1 MWRAAVSERATL
13 AAVREQYEELPYP
26 SRDPED
32 ERRRL
37 IQDLLSQP
45 ALLNHLFW
53 GGRRQFDG
61 DFRVLNAGCGTGDS
75 TICLA
80 EQLRGSGAQIVSL
93 DLSERSLAV
102 AAERARVRELDGIE
116 FVRGSIE
123 ELPSLGLGRF
133 DYVVAGG
140 VLHHLASPAEGL
152 RALTEVLVPDG
163 GLGLMVYGRYGRTGV
178 YHVQELL
185 RRLAPADQ
193 PTTTRLRT
201 ARRLLGRLRPEHP
214 ARLYADSWERELEEN
229 GGPGGDAALVD
240 LFLHPQDRAYTVPE
254 LYEWLAGAG
263 LRLVS
268 FDVPGAYDPRA
279 YDPEL
284 DVARLAPPEQHAL
297 AELLHGRMGNHSF
310 FAQPQAAPAAP
321 LPASD
326 DESGVPMWSL
336 YDPEEQRARALDAGK
351 ALTVR
356 SGVFTAQVK
365 LSSLGAAILR
375 RVDGHRSLGAI
386 LDEVDAAFAAVN
398 RRRVQQEWER
408 LYAELRGV
416 SYLVLNPAPSA

>member
-1 MWRAAVSERATL
+1 VSERSTL
-13 AAVREQYEELPYP
+13 AAVREQYEEWPYP
-26 SRDPED
+26 ARDPAD

-53 GGRRQFDG
+53 GGRRRLDAG
-61 DFRVLNAGCGTGDS
+61 FRVLNAGAGTGDS

-80 EQLRGSGAQIVSL
+80 EQLRGSGARIVSL
-93 DLSERSLAV
+93 DLSERSLGV
-102 AAERARVRELDGIE
+102 AAERARSASSIASSSCAAASRSCRRSASAASTTSSP
-116 FVRGSIE
+116 RGCCTTS
-123 ELPSLGLGRF
+123 PRRRMGCGRSRRRSCRT
-133 DYVVAGG
+133 A
-140 VLHHLASPAEGL
+140 AW
-152 RALTEVLVPDG
+152 
-163 GLGLMVYGRYGRTGV
+163 GLMVYGRYGRTGV

-185 RRLAPADQ
+185 RRLAPVEQ
-193 PTTTRLRT
+193 PIATRLRT
-201 ARRLLGRLRPEHP
+201 AKRLLGRLRPEHP

-229 GGPGGDAALVD
+229 GGAQGDAALVD
-240 LFLHPQDRAYTVPE
+240 LFLHPQDRPYTVPE

-284 DVARLAPPEQHAL
+284 DVAGLALPARHAL

-310 FAQPQAAPAAP
+310 FAQPQAAPATS
-321 LPASD
+321 LPAPD
-326 DESGVPMWSL
+326 DESALPTWSF
-336 YDPEEQRARALDAGK
+336 YDPEGLRARALDEGK
-351 ALTVR
+351 VLTVR

-365 LSSLGAAILR
+365 LSALSAAILR
-375 RVDGHRSLGAI
+375 RVDGRRSLGAI
-386 LDEVDAAFAAVN
+386 LDEVDVAFAAVT
-398 RRRVQQEWER
+398 RRRAQQEWAR

-416 SYLVLNPAPSA
+416 SYLVLNPAPRA